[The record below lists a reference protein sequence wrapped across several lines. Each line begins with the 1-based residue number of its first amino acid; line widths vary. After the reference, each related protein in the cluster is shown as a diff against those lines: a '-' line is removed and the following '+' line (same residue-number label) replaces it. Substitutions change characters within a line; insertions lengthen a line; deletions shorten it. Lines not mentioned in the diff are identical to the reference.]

1 MYWDTFKKF
10 ENMFI
15 NPLTTMQTLKLKV
28 HHRTS
33 TPSFQQL
40 KLPFPSKIFFLEVLL
55 NHLPF
60 LLLTLR
66 IAQPHFLIL
75 SQSKG
80 GYYLV
85 DWSK

>member
-15 NPLTTMQTLKLKV
+15 KPLTTMQTLKLKV

-40 KLPFPSKIFFLEVLL
+40 KLPLPSKIILQEVLL
-55 NHLPF
+55 THLPF
-60 LLLTLR
+60 PLLTLL
-66 IAQPHFLIL
+66 IAQPHFLIV
-75 SQSKG
+75 SK
-80 GYYLV
+80 
-85 DWSK
+85 